1 VVHLN
6 EWLEVRGTNVK
17 TKEEKSRNPE
27 LVPHTLAIVFA
38 DIVGFTALL
47 AMHGDLELL
56 ERLREFR
63 PDVERLATAYSG
75 RCIKFVGDT
84 FLAVFEDVENVLPF
98 AAALS
103 RSRSQQTAPANWRL
117 RFSLHLATV
126 FIEQT
131 SYGEDILG
139 AGVNIAAHLTSS
151 AEAGQMV
158 VSRAAWQALPAQQV
172 TLLGPME
179 RVHLKG
185 MAEEMEF
192 SRVALARV

>member
-1 VVHLN
+1 M
-6 EWLEVRGTNVK
+6 K

-27 LVPHTLAIVFA
+27 RVPHTLAIVFA

-47 AMHGDLELL
+47 ATHGDLLL
-56 ERLREFR
+56 VETLREFSG
-63 PDVERLATAYSG
+63 DVERLATAYNG

-84 FLAVFEDVENVLPF
+84 FLAIFEDVAKVLPF
-98 AAALS
+98 AAALT

-126 FIEQT
+126 FVEQT
-131 SYGEDILG
+131 SYGEEILG
-139 AGVNIAAHLTSS
+139 PGVNVAAHLTSS
-151 AEAGQMV
+151 ADADQMV
-158 VSRAAWQALPAQQV
+158 VSRAARQALPTQQV

-185 MAEEMEF
+185 MAEETEF
-192 SRVALARV
+192 SRVDLAKV